1 MEKCLSPSLPGSSWR
16 NHYYRFHVY
25 LPGAMLYVS
34 KQMFY
39 KYMLFFLQM
48 VAHYIQHSEL
58 CFSKFMIYL
67 GDQSLSVHEASFLW
81 LHNILVYYEPQII
94 SCHQLMNICF

>member
-1 MEKCLSPSLPGSSWR
+1 MPPPLVSQVPPGEITIID
-16 NHYYRFHVY
+16 FMY

-58 CFSKFMIYL
+58 CCQFMIYL
-67 GDQSLSVHEASFLW
+67 GDQSLSVHEASFL
-81 LHNILVYYEPQII
+81 
-94 SCHQLMNICF
+94 